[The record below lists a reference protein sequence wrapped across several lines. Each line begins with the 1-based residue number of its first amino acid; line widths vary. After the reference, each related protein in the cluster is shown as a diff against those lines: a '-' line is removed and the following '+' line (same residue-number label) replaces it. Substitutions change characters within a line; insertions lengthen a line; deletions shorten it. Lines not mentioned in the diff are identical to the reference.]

1 MNQRL
6 LIGIDTGGT
15 FTDFVVFD
23 GERVEHHKE
32 PSTPSDPSLA
42 LLRGLQ
48 HVLGGR
54 NSADI
59 VYGSTVATNALLE
72 RKGARIALITNEGFQ
87 DVIEIGRQARDS
99 IYYIDV
105 TKQSP
110 LVPRERR
117 IGLVERCNADG
128 SVHQALEDSEVQRA
142 LERLNECQV
151 EAVAVC
157 LLHSYSNPDSE
168 RTIASAIRRS
178 ADMFCSVSHE
188 VVAEFREYERFSTTV
203 VNSYV
208 GPVMS
213 GYLSALEQKLEG
225 ATVRVMQSN
234 GGAVPLRTAAAFPVR
249 TVLSGPAGGTV
260 AGLEVAKAAGYQDAI
275 TFDMGG
281 TSTDVSLCPGEL
293 SRTSEGQIAGMPI
306 RLPIIDVHTV
316 GAGGGSIAFRDEG
329 GSLRVGPRS
338 AGAVPG
344 PICYAR
350 GGREP
355 TVTDAN
361 LYLGRLSPD
370 DFLGGRLRLE
380 VAAVHDAMK
389 RLGSEL
395 NMTPAEAAEGIVRVV
410 NSAMERALRV
420 ISLERGFDPDDFTLV
435 CFGGAGAMHA
445 ADLASALGIPRVLVP
460 RGAGVLSAVG
470 MIVADFTRDYSRT
483 VMLNADDIDL
493 ADLYS
498 IFHDLEERARKDCS
512 ADGVKNVSF
521 ERSADL
527 RYVGQGY
534 ELEIPMGE
542 DLVHSFHALHERR
555 YGYCQ
560 PQRSCEVVTLRLRA
574 LSPTSKAP
582 VRQEAPAS
590 VKRGSE
596 RRIKM
601 IFDGEVFSGDLVNR
615 ESLEIGNLVAGPALV
630 VEYSTT
636 TVIPPGFVGG
646 IDSAANLILRKETG
660 D

>member
-32 PSTPSDPSLA
+32 PSTPDDPSLA

-48 HVLGGR
+48 QVLRGR
-54 NSADI
+54 KGAHI

-72 RKGARIALITNEGFQ
+72 RTGARVALITNEGFE

-99 IYYIDV
+99 IYDIDV

-110 LVPRERR
+110 LVPPERR

-142 LERLNECQV
+142 LERLNECHV

-157 LLHSYSNPDSE
+157 LLHSYANPDSE

-213 GYLSALEQKLEG
+213 GYLSALEQKLES
-225 ATVRVMQSN
+225 ATVKVMQSN
-234 GGAVPLRTAAAFPVR
+234 GGIVPLRTAAAFPVR

-260 AGLEVAKAAGYQDAI
+260 GGLEVAKVAGYQDVI

-281 TSTDVSLCPGEL
+281 TSTDVSLCPGQL
-293 SRTSEGQIAGMPI
+293 SRTSEGQVAGMPI

-316 GAGGGSIAFRDEG
+316 GAGGGSIAFMDEG

-338 AGAVPG
+338 AGASPG

-370 DFLGGRLRLE
+370 DFLGGQLRLE
-380 VAAVHDAMK
+380 VAAVHDAME
-389 RLGSEL
+389 RLGAEL
-395 NMTPAEAAEGIVRVV
+395 NMTPAEAAEGIIRVV
-410 NSAMERALRV
+410 NSAMERALRT
-420 ISLERGFDPDDFTLV
+420 ISLERGFDPGDFTLV

-483 VMLNADDIDL
+483 VMLKADDIDV

-512 ADGVKNVSF
+512 ADGVTNVSF

-534 ELEIPMGE
+534 ELEVPMGE
-542 DLVHSFHALHERR
+542 DLVPSFHALHERR

-560 PQRSCEVVTLRLRA
+560 PRRPCQVVTLRLRA

-582 VRQEAPAS
+582 VLQKAPAS

-596 RRIKM
+596 RRIDM
-601 IFDGEVFSGDLVNR
+601 TFGGEIFSGDLVNR
-615 ESLEIGNLVAGPALV
+615 ESLETGKLVAGPALV